1 MRMFSIGMI
10 RKHRKHRNHRNHR
23 KHRQHKHLLHS
34 ILRMPVNTQGG
45 KGCKKGKN
53 GKDDGQNVL
62 MIECKENEGQMFG
75 RVIKVEGDRRFRIFC
90 NDSKER
96 ICKLAGRIRR
106 GDRVE
111 RGGVVLISIR
121 ELSAAHTGS
130 SDSEVGDIIANV
142 DPSLYGK
149 MKKMDGINPLLFTNL
164 ENEDKASIRKRVQ
177 RLEEGQGEDDLFDLG
192 EGEESDDLETADAK
206 AERKKELDEKK
217 KKEELERSAKRNVK
231 YMDNGDLDVDDI

>member
-1 MRMFSIGMI
+1 MRMFLIGMT
-10 RKHRKHRNHRNHR
+10 R

-121 ELSAAHTGS
+121 ELSSARAGS
-130 SDSEVGDIIANV
+130 SDSDVGDIIANV

-149 MKKMDGINPLLFTNL
+149 MKKMDGINPLLFINL

-192 EGEESDDLETADAK
+192 GEASDSDESDDLETADAK
-206 AERKKELDEKK
+206 AERMKELDEKK
-217 KKEELERSAKRNVK
+217 KKEELERAAKRNVK